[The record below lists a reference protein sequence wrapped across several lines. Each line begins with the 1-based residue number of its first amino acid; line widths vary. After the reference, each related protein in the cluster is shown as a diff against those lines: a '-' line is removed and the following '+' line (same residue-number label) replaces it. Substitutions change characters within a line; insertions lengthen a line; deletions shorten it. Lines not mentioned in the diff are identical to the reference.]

1 MKTSAHRLFL
11 LACMLATA
19 MQTRSH
25 TPFEAMAGFFD
36 TKKYRDFH
44 ITMTTAPDPYFGSV
58 YVTMDHNY
66 SSREKS
72 ITVCSDPAPMAELKA
87 NLTSDSFEEYG
98 CRLHAYPR
106 AGYALDGFVLKMN
119 YRPGEDMSSY
129 YLKNR
134 DDEKLRSGNIYY
146 MGLGEKSEWQDF
158 DPTNRADYQFQAK
171 TTVEIV
177 AIFREAVAKKVSVT
191 QPGTLAETIEHQR
204 VQEADNLTVS
214 GPINA
219 DDLRYLKT
227 MSKKH
232 NLVRLNLSGAQIE
245 EIPSSAFFGCPL
257 YEVVLPAKGLK
268 RIEEG
273 AFDNCFGL
281 ASCPIPEGTTVEGEI
296 FHYSL
301 HLPMKLDNDNGSI
314 GHFDELKPIP
324 LAERTDLV
332 SVADQMP
339 LFPGGEQAMLDYF
352 AKNMRYPALA
362 REMEIEGTVIVQF
375 AVERDG
381 RVSTPEVVKRVD
393 RSLDREALRLIGQMP
408 AWKPALFNGKPQAVK
423 MTLPIRFKL

>member
-1 MKTSAHRLFL
+1 MKGIILRLFC

-25 TPFEAMAGFFD
+25 TPFEAMASFFD

-177 AIFREAVAKKVSVT
+177 AVFREAVAKTVSVT
-191 QPGTLAETIEHQR
+191 QPGALAETIER
-204 VQEADNLTVS
+204 QEATETDNLTVK
-214 GPINA
+214 GPLNA
-219 DDLRYLKT
+219 DDLMCLKD
-227 MSKKH
+227 MSLRH
-232 NLVRLNLSGAQIE
+232 RLVRLNLSGAQIE

-301 HLPMKLDNDNGSI
+301 QLPLTLDNDNGSI
-314 GHFDELKPIP
+314 GHFDELMPVP

-332 SVADQMP
+332 SVADVMP
-339 LFPGGEQAMLDYF
+339 AFPGGEQAMLDYISQ
-352 AKNMRYPALA
+352 NMRYPELA
-362 REMEIEGTVIVQF
+362 REMGIQGTVIVRF
-375 AVERDG
+375 AVEKDG
-381 RVSTPEVVKRVD
+381 RISTPEVVKSVD
-393 RSLDREALRLIGQMP
+393 RTLDREGLRLVSQMP
-408 AWKPALFNGKPQAVK
+408 KWSLGSVGGTPTGVI
-423 MTLPIRFKL
+423 MTLPIRFK